1 MNRINVQALT
11 ELIGQWTQIAA
22 HMERGY
28 TLTFDDYLNDLD
40 LRRLIDERVRELN
53 AGEPEQASH
62 HLAQHLPEHLAE
74 ALSAADAVF
83 MNATEPSAEN
93 VWGEENALAEGWT
106 PEREWFYYRQLS
118 GKSPPQ

>member
-11 ELIGQWTQIAA
+11 ELIGQWTKIAA

-28 TLTFDDYLNDLD
+28 TATFDDYLNDLD

-53 AGEPEQASH
+53 AGAAERAS
-62 HLAQHLPEHLAE
+62 QQLPQRLPQHLAE

-106 PEREWFYYRQLS
+106 PEREWFYYRQLVR
-118 GKSPPQ
+118 KSPPQ